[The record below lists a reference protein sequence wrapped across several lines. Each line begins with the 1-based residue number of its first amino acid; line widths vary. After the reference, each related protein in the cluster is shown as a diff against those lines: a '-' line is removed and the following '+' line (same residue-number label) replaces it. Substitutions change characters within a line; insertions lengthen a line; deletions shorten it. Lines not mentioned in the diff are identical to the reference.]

1 LIWIKTGALFLA
13 AISTLMARGLLGCA
27 IMAFPALAAEKP
39 ALSPD
44 QPAPAI
50 TPSHVSASI
59 EFSLRA
65 LAGAIDRDVP
75 KRLATID
82 DRISCVHR
90 RVLGFEINAKCDVRG
105 YVERTAPVSL
115 YGDGTR
121 VVGAVPIYGTVS
133 GEGANR
139 ITSHIHSGT
148 EARITVEAEA
158 RPQLRRDWSVDL
170 HFADSFHWTQP
181 PVLQVLGHEINLSR
195 FVEPKIKVQLDRVR
209 AKAAA
214 AAKALDLHAKA
225 ETAWRRAFE
234 PVKLA
239 DNPEVWL
246 QLTPQSAAFA
256 GVRAN
261 KEVMT
266 GSLTI
271 EGTAETVVGHAPAP
285 VAPTPLPPLGTDV
298 ATPGTFEVI
307 VPVRIDYETL
317 RQKAKSLIAAF
328 GTSGENTLRDVE
340 IYPSAGKIV
349 VGLRIAKASNTDPNA
364 GGWIYLLAT
373 PQIDNETQTVRL
385 PNLTINAPDGAETEI
400 VKWLIET
407 KLLETLRQQFSV
419 SYKDAYEKLIAAAD
433 AKLTR
438 PLGNGFRM
446 EGKLAAASIDKI
458 LLLADGLSVELR
470 ANGDLKILYGL

>member
-1 LIWIKTGALFLA
+1 MDIRRVFAMPLRLA
-13 AISTLMARGLLGCA
+13 ASLLFCTLLVL
-27 IMAFPALAAEKP
+27 PAQAAEKP

-44 QPAPAI
+44 QPASAI

-59 EFSLRA
+59 EFSLRS
-65 LAGAIDRDVP
+65 LAAAIDRDVP
-75 KRLATID
+75 KRLATIN

-115 YGDGTR
+115 YGDGAR

-139 ITSHIHSGT
+139 ITSHIHGGT

-170 HFADSFHWTQP
+170 HFADSFHWTEP
-181 PVLQVLGHEINLSR
+181 PVLQVFGHEINLSR
-195 FVEPKIKVQLDRVR
+195 FVEPKIKAQLDRVR
-209 AKAAA
+209 AKAAVA
-214 AAKALDLHAKA
+214 ARALDLRAKA
-225 ETAWRRAFE
+225 ETAWRHAFE
-234 PVKLA
+234 PVKLV
-239 DNPEVWL
+239 DDPEVWL
-246 QLTPQSAAFA
+246 QLTPRSAAFA

-266 GSLTI
+266 GSLAI

-285 VAPTPLPPLGTDV
+285 AAPTPLPPLGTDV
-298 ATPGTFEVI
+298 TAPGTFEII
-307 VPVRIDYETL
+307 VPVRVDYETL
-317 RQKAKSLIAAF
+317 RQKAKGLIAAF
-328 GTSGENTLRDVE
+328 GTTGENTLRDVE
-340 IYPSAGKIV
+340 IYPSSGKIV
-349 VGLRIAKASNTDPNA
+349 LGLRIAQASNTDPNA

-373 PQIDNETQTVRL
+373 PQIDNEAQTIRL
-385 PNLTINAPDGAETEI
+385 PNLTVNAPDGPETEI
-400 VKWLIET
+400 VKWLVET
-407 KLLETLRQQFSV
+407 KLLETLRQQFV
-419 SYKDAYEKLIAAAD
+419 ISYKDAYEKLIAAAD

-446 EGKLAAASIDKI
+446 EGKLASATVDKI

-470 ANGDLKILYGL
+470 ATGDLKILYGL